1 MSSKPNQPDL
11 SPASQPA
18 TAIKE
23 RASVRAQARLRQM
36 LSGVRMLLVLGMA
49 AVLVVCLVFAWM
61 TRDSMADLSFLRANR
76 MGHSLVDLRPWETA
90 ETLAALAV
98 SSEEINYAREAER
111 LADHEVDQS
120 FAAALRLAGLQNASS
135 KLAGKALV
143 VSQKAA
149 QLQQMVQQDQANL
162 DALTKAAKTAGKAA
176 ASDDID
182 VVKAQLDL
190 DQDELEDAQREL
202 ARVSGDQRGTIQQ
215 ELAAHEAQMTKYDAQ
230 VSNQQGQPAVVSSA
244 NYATLLQ
251 RLHAWSAQR
260 ARHALLQQAMHQA
273 QADVASLTAE
283 YDKLESQAD
292 ATEAAAAATP
302 LQIAG
307 GKLAALKL
315 RSQQGQILSIYD
327 DRIETQQQL
336 ADVYAKWSAQVM
348 LQHRIAE
355 HLVME
360 SLSLIA
366 FIVLAVMLINMGVR
380 NLLSRPTLDRR
391 RAATLQTIVELGVQ
405 LAGLGM
411 VLLVVFGVPRQ
422 MPTILGLATAGLTF
436 VMQPFILAFVGWFVL
451 MGKNGIRVGDWVEIN
466 GVGGEV
472 VEIGLLRTA
481 MLETGNWTDK
491 GHPTGR
497 RVTFINNFAISGQY
511 FNFSTTG
518 QWMWDEIKVSIPSN
532 KDTYGIIEAIHK
544 AVLEV
549 TDKDARQAESEW
561 KQATRQNNMSQFS
574 AVPAV
579 DMRPGSSGIDIIIRY
594 VTRATDRYDMR
605 NKLFERI
612 IALMEKPKQ
621 IEPAAEAAPAV

>member
-18 TAIKE
+18 AVIKE

-36 LSGVRMLLVLGMA
+36 LSGVRMLMLLGMA

-61 TRDSMADLSFLRANR
+61 TRDSMEELSFLRANR
-76 MGHSLVDLRPWETA
+76 AGHALVDLRPWETA
-90 ETLAALAV
+90 ETLAAMAV

-111 LADHEVDQS
+111 LADHEVDQA

-135 KLAGKALV
+135 KLVGKALV

-162 DALTKAAKTAGKAA
+162 DALTKAAKAAGKAA

-215 ELAAHEAQMTKYDAQ
+215 ELAAHEAQMTKYDAE
-230 VSNQQGQPAVVSSA
+230 VSNQQGQPAVVASA

-251 RLHAWSAQR
+251 RLHAWLAQR
-260 ARHALLQQAMHQA
+260 TRHALLQQAMRQA
-273 QADVASLTAE
+273 QADVAILTAE

-292 ATEAAAAATP
+292 ATEAAATATP

-405 LAGLGM
+405 LLGLGM

-532 KDTYGIIEAIHK
+532 KDTYAIIEAIHK

-549 TDKDARQAESEW
+549 TDKDARQAEAEW

-621 IEPAAEAAPAV
+621 IEPAAAPAV